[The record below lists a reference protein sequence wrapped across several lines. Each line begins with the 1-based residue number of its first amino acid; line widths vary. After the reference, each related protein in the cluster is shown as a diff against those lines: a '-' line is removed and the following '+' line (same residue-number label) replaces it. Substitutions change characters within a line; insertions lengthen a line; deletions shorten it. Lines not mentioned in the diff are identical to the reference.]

1 MDLDT
6 GARIDVA
13 RSILGT
19 LLAEVD
25 LSVLATGGGTLQPSS
40 SATSVE
46 ISPLKETVKAVV
58 LNESSNAPGLERR
71 CARFG
76 SGLYWNPWHE
86 KPELFG
92 PDCRAIACDV
102 DTDFV
107 PFVTSS
113 CLSPVSHKGK
123 AFPLISHAGGV
134 TSISGI
140 DDSDDLPEDGAGTL
154 NGVVTLLGC
163 R

>member
-6 GARIDVA
+6 GARVDVA

-19 LLAEVD
+19 LLAKVD

-46 ISPLKETVKAVV
+46 ISPLKETVKAAV
-58 LNESSNAPGLERR
+58 LNGWSNAPALERR

-76 SGLYWNPWHE
+76 YGFYWKLWHE

-102 DTDFV
+102 DTDCV
-107 PFVTSS
+107 ISS
-113 CLSPVSHKGK
+113 CLSPVSHKRK
-123 AFPLISHAGGV
+123 AFPLISHAGVV